1 MKQALLLPLLLLLLA
16 LAPAEAQQPAGQYQ
30 TIHHTAAGADTVIMA
45 KQLVPDSMP
54 KFPGGDQALFMFL
67 GKTIRYPAAAYRA
80 GKQGVVLLSFIVQAD
95 GVIKDIKV
103 VASQGKALDKESI
116 RVVKLMPPW
125 LPALSNGEPV
135 ATSFVLPVRYVIA
148 QSPSSPL
155 PGL

>member
-1 MKQALLLPLLLLLLA
+1 MKQALLLTLLLLA
-16 LAPAEAQQPAGQYQ
+16 LAPAQAHHYQ
-30 TIHHTAAGADTVIMA
+30 AIHHTAAGADTVIMA

-80 GKQGVVLLSFIVQAD
+80 GQQGIVLLSFIVQAD
-95 GVIKDIKV
+95 GIIKDIKV

-125 LPALSNGEPV
+125 IPALSNGEPV

-148 QSPSSPL
+148 QLPASPM